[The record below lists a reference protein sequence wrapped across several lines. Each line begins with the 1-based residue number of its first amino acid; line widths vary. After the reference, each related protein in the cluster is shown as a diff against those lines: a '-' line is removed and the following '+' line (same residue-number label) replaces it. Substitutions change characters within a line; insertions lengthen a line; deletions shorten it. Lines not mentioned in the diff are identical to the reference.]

1 MYAARSL
8 APLPSSAKPTV
19 PCNFTSDESNFHR
32 RCVLVP
38 ASSSTVDSRSS
49 RTFPSRF
56 YGAREHNF
64 ESRDRCI
71 PSKSR
76 CFI

>member
-32 RCVLVP
+32 SCVLVP
-38 ASSSTVDSRSS
+38 AVDSRSS

-56 YGAREHNF
+56 YGTREHNF
-64 ESRDRCI
+64 ESRDRRI

>member
-19 PCNFTSDESNFHR
+19 QCKFTSDESNFHR
-32 RCVLVP
+32 SSVLVP

-49 RTFPSRF
+49 RPFPSRF
-56 YGAREHNF
+56 YGTREHSF
-64 ESRDRCI
+64 GPRDRCI